1 VILDTSSGSVVGGAQ
16 LGSTALTAN
25 AARRP
30 VGVSLDDAVSV
41 IAVTF
46 DDRPASSTGAHH
58 PALVTYSAQGV
69 PLQVRPNESLGV
81 GNNIVSA
88 PMFGPGSSNVALVA
102 TVRGSRVGGVIIDAR
117 SGVIAHTLGM
127 QAGVVT
133 LPSNSYGNDGSAL
146 RFSPDGRKLA
156 WNAGGSV
163 VIWDVGDAATGGGVS
178 SNVVLTSS
186 SSFDPTALAIS
197 NTGQVATVGY
207 SYYNELRNI
216 GTNVVLAG
224 DELGRFLQPVGVAR
238 LASPTL
244 ASAPGQMSVSM
255 PVNGQIASVTLDFNG
270 SRFFTD
276 TYGATPA
283 TLLAQLCAS
292 SSRAITPEEWQTY
305 FPGEP
310 YTPACTTAAPVA
322 AAIDA
327 SPPAVLPEIAPAAGA
342 RIAPAQAYRKRYIG
356 IVSNSLAVV
365 TRPTYSQAKS
375 PPHSSVHTAA
385 KASVT

>member
-1 VILDTSSGSVVGGAQ
+1 
-16 LGSTALTAN
+16 
-25 AARRP
+25 
-30 VGVSLDDAVSV
+30 
-41 IAVTF
+41 
-46 DDRPASSTGAHH
+46 
-58 PALVTYSAQGV
+58 
-69 PLQVRPNESLGV
+69 
-81 GNNIVSA
+81 
-88 PMFGPGSSNVALVA
+88 MFGPGSSNVALVA
-102 TVRGSRVGGVIIDAR
+102 TVGGSRVGGVIIDAR

-133 LPSNSYGNDGSAL
+133 LPSNDYGNDGSAL
-146 RFSPDGRKLA
+146 RFSPDGLKLA

-163 VIWDVGDAATGGGVS
+163 VIWDVGGSAAGAGVS

-216 GTNVVLAG
+216 GTNVVLTG

-255 PVNGQIASVTLDFNG
+255 PANGQIASVTLDFNG

-292 SSRAITPEEWQTY
+292 SSRAITADEWQTY

-310 YTPACTTAAPVA
+310 YTPACASPFTSPQAFDATPPAIIPQASVPVA
-322 AAIDA
+322 ARAA
-327 SPPAVLPEIAPAAGA
+327 SARAAVPV
-342 RIAPAQAYRKRYIG
+342 QAYRKRYIG